1 MQNLNDLL
9 QKPDMER
16 WQRKLDIAE
25 MTITVFKLAVTG
37 IALDGIAGR
46 AHALVKRTV
55 PGHRAQAIIRGS
67 IVGMAISD
75 FHYRLPYNILT

>member
-1 MQNLNDLL
+1 M
-9 QKPDMER
+9 KG
-16 WQRKLDIAE
+16 WQRKLDIAK
-25 MTITVFKLAVTG
+25 MTITVFELAVTG

-46 AHALVKRTV
+46 AHALVERTV

-75 FHYRLPYNILT
+75 FHNRLPYNILT